1 MSNELIKDHITA
13 VKDYEA
19 DVSSVCLSSSLS
31 FQITKLQ
38 KSTDWQ
44 NKAYAMLKP
53 WSHELSIQEPCF
65 MFRNGTTRSRD
76 NSETCAR
83 LIPIFFKKTLRCVET
98 GIETPINF
106 DLIVVS
112 RVWSVTILLLKSS
125 SSESFLIPVPFSD
138 KWKRLKASWTNVSP
152 APWCEQP

>member
-1 MSNELIKDHITA
+1 
-13 VKDYEA
+13 
-19 DVSSVCLSSSLS
+19 
-31 FQITKLQ
+31 
-38 KSTDWQ
+38 
-44 NKAYAMLKP
+44 MLKP

-152 APWCEQP
+152 APWCEQPQLAHLLCEAATQRGFQISTLLRIFNAMLYSAGDTILPVFSTWNPSN